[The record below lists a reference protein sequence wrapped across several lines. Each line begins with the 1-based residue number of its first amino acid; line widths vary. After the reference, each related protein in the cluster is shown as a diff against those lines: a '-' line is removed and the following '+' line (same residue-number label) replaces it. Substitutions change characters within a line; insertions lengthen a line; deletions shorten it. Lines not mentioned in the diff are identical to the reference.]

1 MAEKIVIEAEVKSNI
16 GDLNNEAKD
25 AAGNFKVMGFSLNGV
40 KKGLASAGKSA
51 KMMFGTMKAG
61 LISSGI
67 GIFVIMIASLFAYF
81 KNTKKGAE
89 MLERAMAGMG
99 AVVSVVTDLFSSMGE
114 LIVGAFSNPKEAVIG
129 LWEAIK
135 TNIVNRIDGIIM
147 QFKALGTIIKSAMS
161 FDFDGVTEG
170 AKEFGKATIQMAT
183 GMDEVQQKKFAD
195 TIKGIAKE
203 MNDEVSAAMRLKGM
217 LQQLKDEE
225 REFSKVRAQTRQD
238 IQKARLD
245 ALDET
250 KTAKERLDAVQKA
263 NDLELKTTADV
274 LKMQERKIAI
284 QKEQMSLSENMG
296 EDLDELADLEVGLIN
311 LQTASFQTQKRLATE
326 METLKNEIVA
336 TDKARKKEKQ
346 DEIDAEFDL
355 MIAQNDEWNKEQQ
368 RIRKEDLANEKAAAD
383 ESVMIEKAAANAKK
397 SIRAAN
403 ISNISSGISLVKS
416 LAGENKGLQ
425 AGAIIAENAVGIART
440 IISTQA
446 SNAAVIAEGTALAI
460 PTGGASVAAALK
472 LVATNNIAAGISI
485 AASAVAAAQG
495 LSALGKGGGGGGA
508 KAPSGGGGGGG
519 GGGGTPAPQMMS
531 GEFNLSGGVEPEPV
545 KAFVLTDEMSNSQNQ
560 LANIRRR
567 ATI

>member
-183 GMDEVQQKKFAD
+183 GMDEVQQKEFAD

-296 EDLDELADLEVGLIN
+296 EDLDELAALEVGLID

-336 TDKARKKEKQ
+336 ADKARAKEKQ

-368 RIRKEDLANEKAAAD
+368 RIRKENLAEEKAAAE

-446 SNAAVIAEGTALAI
+446 SNAAVIAEGAALAI
-460 PTGGASVAAALK
+460 PSAGASVAAASA
-472 LVATNNIAAGISI
+472 LVASNNIAAGISI

-495 LSALGKGGGGGGA
+495 LSALGGGKGGGGA
-508 KAPSGGGGGGG
+508 KAPSGGGGG

>member
-135 TNIVNRIDGIIM
+135 TNIVNRIDGIVM

-183 GMDEVQQKKFAD
+183 GMDEVQQKEFAD

-296 EDLDELADLEVGLIN
+296 EDLDELAALEVGLID

-336 TDKARKKEKQ
+336 ADKARKKEKQ

-368 RIRKEDLANEKAAAD
+368 RIRKENLAEEKAAAE
-383 ESVMIEKAAANAKK
+383 ESVMIEKEAATAKK

-416 LAGENKGLQ
+416 LAGDNKAIQ

-446 SNAAVIAEGTALAI
+446 SNAAVIAEGAALAI
-460 PTGGASVAAALK
+460 PSAGASVAAASA
-472 LVATNNIAAGISI
+472 LVASNNIAAGISI

-508 KAPSGGGGGGG
+508 KAPSGGGGG

>member
-67 GIFVIMIASLFAYF
+67 GIFVVMIASLFAYF

-225 REFSKVRAQTRQD
+225 RDFSKVRAQTRQD

-250 KTAKERLDAVQKA
+250 KTAKERLDALQKA
-263 NDLELKTTADV
+263 NDLELGTTKKSLEMQKT
-274 LKMQERKIAI
+274 RI
-284 QKEQMSLSENMG
+284 QVQKDQM
-296 EDLDELADLEVGLIN
+296 A
-311 LQTASFQTQKRLATE
+311 A
-326 METLKNEIVA
+326 
-336 TDKARKKEKQ
+336 DKARKKEKQ
-346 DEIDAEFDL
+346 DAIDAEFDL

-368 RIRKEDLANEKAAAD
+368 RIRKENLANEKAAAE
-383 ESVMIEKAAANAKK
+383 ESVMIEKAAAKAKK
-397 SIRAAN
+397 GIRDAN
-403 ISNISSGISLVKS
+403 ISNIASGIGLVKS
-416 LAGENKGLQ
+416 LAGENEGLQ
-425 AGAIIAENAVGIART
+425 AGAIIAENAVGIAKT

-446 SNAAVIAEGTALAI
+446 SNAATLAEGTALAF
-460 PTGGASVAAALK
+460 PTGGASVAAAIK
-472 LVATNNIAAGISI
+472 LVTANNIAAGISI
-485 AASAVAAAQG
+485 AASAAAAAQG
-495 LSALGKGGGGGGA
+495 LSALGKGGGGGGG
-508 KAPSGGGGGGG
+508 KAPSGGGG

-531 GEFNLSGGVEPEPV
+531 GTFELGGGVEPEPV

>member
-183 GMDEVQQKKFAD
+183 GMDEVQQKEFAD

-296 EDLDELADLEVGLIN
+296 EDLDELAALEVGLID

-336 TDKARKKEKQ
+336 ADKARAKEKQ

-355 MIAQNDEWNKEQQ
+355 MIAANDEWNKEQE
-368 RIRKEDLANEKAAAD
+368 RLRKEDLAAQKAAAD
-383 ESVMIEKAAANAKK
+383 ESVMVEKAAANAKK

-416 LAGENKGLQ
+416 LAGDNKAIQ

-446 SNAAVIAEGTALAI
+446 SNAAVIAEGAALAI
-460 PTGGASVAAALK
+460 PSGGASVAAASA
-472 LVATNNIAAGISI
+472 LVASNNVAAGISI

-495 LSALGKGGGGGGA
+495 LSALGGGKGGGGA
-508 KAPSGGGGGGG
+508 KAPSGGGG

-531 GEFNLSGGVEPEPV
+531 GEFDLSGGVEPEPV

>member
-183 GMDEVQQKKFAD
+183 GMDEVQQKEFAD

-296 EDLDELADLEVGLIN
+296 EDLDELAALEVGLID

-336 TDKARKKEKQ
+336 ADKARKKEKQ

-368 RIRKEDLANEKAAAD
+368 RIRKENLAEEKAAAE

-416 LAGENKGLQ
+416 LAGDNKAIQ

-446 SNAAVIAEGTALAI
+446 SNAAVIAEGAALAI
-460 PTGGASVAAALK
+460 PSAGASVAAASA
-472 LVATNNIAAGISI
+472 LVASNNIAAGISI

-495 LSALGKGGGGGGA
+495 LSALGGGKGGGGA
-508 KAPSGGGGGGG
+508 KAPSGGGG

>member
-183 GMDEVQQKKFAD
+183 GMDEVQQKEFAD

-296 EDLDELADLEVGLIN
+296 EDLDELAALEVGLID

-336 TDKARKKEKQ
+336 ADKARAKEKQ

-368 RIRKEDLANEKAAAD
+368 RIRKENLAEEKAAAE

-416 LAGENKGLQ
+416 LAGENKAIQ

-446 SNAAVIAEGTALAI
+446 SNAAVIAEGAALAI
-460 PTGGASVAAALK
+460 PSAGASVAAASA
-472 LVATNNIAAGISI
+472 LVASNNIAAGISI

-495 LSALGKGGGGGGA
+495 LSALGGGKGGGGA
-508 KAPSGGGGGGG
+508 KAPSGGGGG

>member
-531 GEFNLSGGVEPEPV
+531 GEFNLSGGVAPEPV

>member
-25 AAGNFKVMGFSLNGV
+25 AAGNFQVMGFSLNGV

-99 AVVSVVTDLFSSMGE
+99 AVVSVVTDLFSSLGE

-183 GMDEVQQKKFAD
+183 GMDEVQQKEFAD

-296 EDLDELADLEVGLIN
+296 EDLDELAALEVGLID

-336 TDKARKKEKQ
+336 ADKERKKIKQ
-346 DEIDAEFDL
+346 DEIDAEFDK
-355 MIAQNDEWNKEQQ
+355 MVAENDEWNKEQQ
-368 RIRKEDLANEKAAAD
+368 RIRKENLADEKAAAD

-416 LAGENKGLQ
+416 LAGDNKAIQ

-440 IISTQA
+440 VISTQA
-446 SNAAVIAEGTALAI
+446 SNAAVIAEGAALAI
-460 PTGGASVAAALK
+460 PSGGASVAAASA
-472 LVATNNIAAGISI
+472 LVASNNIAAGISI

-495 LSALGKGGGGGGA
+495 LSALGGGKGGGGA
-508 KAPSGGGGGGG
+508 KAPSGGGGG

-531 GEFNLSGGVEPEPV
+531 GEFNLSGGVAPEPV